1 MSCEGADGLACI
13 DGWLYSSVNMMI
25 FPTNKKCPTCAVA
38 VDDACVRDETKLC
51 ECWVRLANGVNC
63 PLAPDVPNV
72 IQAYPVA
79 SFQCPKCDMV
89 MVRESNTYSC
99 ISPNCELNG
108 VKYKPVPWEME
119 RVDG

>member
-1 MSCEGADGLACI
+1 
-13 DGWLYSSVNMMI
+13 MMI

-63 PLAPDVPNV
+63 PLIAEIPEVLN
-72 IQAYPVA
+72 ASPVL
-79 SFQCPKCDMV
+79 SFKCPSCDIV
-89 MVRESNTYSC
+89 MLRNSDNTYNC
-99 ISPNCELNG
+99 ISRECDYFG
-108 VKYKPVPWEME
+108 IKYRPVPWEME